1 MDKLEERYHALVE
14 AASETLLLFESIYFL
29 ERLFQVYVPLN
40 QMGND

>member
-14 AASETLLLFESIYFL
+14 AASETLLFESIYFL